1 MGRLDLIKNV
11 IDAEIKTNG
20 QRSITGNK
28 MNGVLL
34 GIVDAADAEIKVLES
49 AKVDKE
55 DGKGLSSNDYTTE
68 EKQKLASL
76 ENYDDSKVVK
86 DVQDLQTTKQDVISD
101 IEQIRTN
108 AESAIKE
115 IPAEYATQTYVNE
128 AISSAIIQALNT
140 EV

>member
-128 AISSAIIQALNT
+128 AISLAIIQALNT